1 MFKEVT
7 YITQITNLAMEES
20 KPECSYVDLTGYK
33 ACTILLYTI
42 LYTIYII
49 YYFTEIK
56 SVLFYYY
63 SNYILL

>member
-20 KPECSYVDLTGYK
+20 KPECSYVDLAGYK
-33 ACTILLYTI
+33 ACTIL